1 MILANHVRVYSL
13 PYPAVYRDT
22 TQLDD
27 STMNRRSFGIGVVAG
42 LVVSALL
49 IAVLAAVFGIPLHL
63 LFTPGETGAITGLS
77 ADEVDHEVVAEDLE
91 VPWEVIVLEK
101 DRYLVTERTG
111 DLLLIEDGERQV
123 LRSFDDLE
131 EPLLGEGG
139 LLGIALHPN
148 FEENRYLYVYQT
160 VDRESVENTVRRFE
174 VDFEAGEL
182 REETVIIDGIPS
194 DRIHN
199 GGRIAFGPEGYLYV
213 TAGDSAEA
221 ALAQDTDS
229 LAGKI
234 LRLNDDGSIPEDN
247 PFGNAVYSYG
257 HRNPQGLAWDDAG
270 QLWATEHGSSAQDEL
285 NLIQRGENYG
295 WPAITGDETHPEMA
309 SPAFHSSAYETW
321 APAGAAAHNGSVF
334 FAGLRGE
341 RLYEAKT
348 ADGEVNTVVAHFFGD
363 FGRLR
368 AVTLGPDGEYLY
380 LTTSNTDGR
389 GEEGA
394 DDDRLIRVPV
404 EAFHSD

>member
-1 MILANHVRVYSL
+1 
-13 PYPAVYRDT
+13 
-22 TQLDD
+22 
-27 STMNRRSFGIGVVAG
+27 MNRRSFGIGVVAG

-148 FEENRYLYVYQT
+148 FEENRYLYVY
-160 VDRESVENTVRRFE
+160 
-174 VDFEAGEL
+174 
-182 REETVIIDGIPS
+182 
-194 DRIHN
+194 
-199 GGRIAFGPEGYLYV
+199 
-213 TAGDSAEA
+213 
-221 ALAQDTDS
+221 
-229 LAGKI
+229 
-234 LRLNDDGSIPEDN
+234 
-247 PFGNAVYSYG
+247 
-257 HRNPQGLAWDDAG
+257 
-270 QLWATEHGSSAQDEL
+270 
-285 NLIQRGENYG
+285 
-295 WPAITGDETHPEMA
+295 
-309 SPAFHSSAYETW
+309 
-321 APAGAAAHNGSVF
+321 
-334 FAGLRGE
+334 
-341 RLYEAKT
+341 
-348 ADGEVNTVVAHFFGD
+348 
-363 FGRLR
+363 
-368 AVTLGPDGEYLY
+368 

-389 GEEGA
+389 GEAGS

-404 EAFHSD
+404 EALQSG